1 MNSEDYAKLV
11 ESTEKILEE
20 VDKEI
25 LKISD
30 AALNSQ
36 KLGSGDYLDLMRLRM
51 SMGEYLK
58 EVRTDFMKA
67 RTIEELRKEYAEF
80 AADYK
85 ERAKASLIRYTSA
98 MSDESIKA
106 SQKQT
111 EEWVERHNQELADR
125 ILEIKLSPL

>member
-30 AALNSQ
+30 AALKSQ
-36 KLGSGDYLDLMRLRM
+36 KLGSGDYLDLMRLRR

-80 AADYK
+80 AADHTK
-85 ERAKASLIRYTSA
+85 RAKDNLIRYTSA
-98 MSDESIKA
+98 MSDESIKDF
-106 SQKQT
+106 QKQT

>member
-30 AALNSQ
+30 AALKSQ

-51 SMGEYLK
+51 SMSEYLK
-58 EVRTDFMKA
+58 DVRTDFMKE

>member
-1 MNSEDYAKLV
+1 MNTEDYAKIV
-11 ESTEKILEE
+11 ESTEKVLES

-25 LKISD
+25 LKIND
-30 AALNSQ
+30 AALESQ
-36 KLGSGDYLDLMRLRM
+36 KLGGANYLDLMRLRV

-58 EVRTDFMKA
+58 DIRADFMKA

-111 EEWVERHNQELADR
+111 DEWIERHNQELADR

>member
-1 MNSEDYAKLV
+1 MKSEDYAKLV

-58 EVRTDFMKA
+58 EVRSDFMKA

>member
-1 MNSEDYAKLV
+1 MNSEDYAKIV
-11 ESTEKILEE
+11 ASTEKVLES

-25 LKISD
+25 LKLSD
-30 AALNSQ
+30 AALEAQ
-36 KLGSGDYLDLMRLRM
+36 KLEGGEYLNLMRLRL
-51 SMGEYLK
+51 STSEYLK
-58 EVRTDFMKA
+58 DVRADFMKA

-85 ERAKASLIRYTSA
+85 EKAKSSLIRYTSA

-125 ILEIKLSPL
+125 ILEINLSPL